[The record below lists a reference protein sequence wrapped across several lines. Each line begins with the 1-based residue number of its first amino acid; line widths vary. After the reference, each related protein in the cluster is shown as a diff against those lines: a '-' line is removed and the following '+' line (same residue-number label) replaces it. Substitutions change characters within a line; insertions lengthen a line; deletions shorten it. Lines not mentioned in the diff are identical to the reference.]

1 LRTSHDVSNDEEAV
15 AVQGVRDLNHVTS
28 RQDPASQQ
36 NETSQRTS
44 EGAYEKKKL
53 QSYLVAESILA
64 LAHTQ
69 SKKLYATHLLF
80 IGIVC
85 VLDALCHPLKDVV
98 YGWLDLPCEED
109 ISYRCVLNGTRDS
122 SWSSP
127 SSDSIETDLCSD
139 VVYNDTFA
147 LPCGEAC
154 DIESTVFFSC
164 APKVYEV
171 LVRIVSSIV
180 GALLVFS
187 IFSDLAEVIR
197 GYQLRF
203 VAMQYFSQLTPNQ
216 GSLAHLRKNHFGL
229 LPSFE
234 FTTKRN
240 IIVSRCSTRSC
251 GVGSIADALRCVVWC
266 QVWNRIRVF
275 LQTYDNHNFS
285 VSQHKITWCE
295 RSCSR

>member
-1 LRTSHDVSNDEEAV
+1 MRTSHDVSNDEEAV

-127 SSDSIETDLCSD
+127 SSELIETDICSD

-171 LVRIVSSIV
+171 LVRIVSSII
-180 GALLVFS
+180 GASLVFS

-203 VAMQYFSQLTPNQ
+203 VAIQYFSQLTPNQ

-229 LPSFE
+229 LPTFE

-251 GVGSIADALRCVVWC
+251 RVGSIADVLHCVVPG
-266 QVWNRIRVF
+266 VESHPRLSAN
-275 LQTYDNHNFS
+275 L
-285 VSQHKITWCE
+285 
-295 RSCSR
+295 